1 MSVKLEVLRGGRV
14 IGEYDDLKHLKVIVA
29 LLDDPRK
36 IVEFI
41 AAMLMALTLYQA
53 GARSGV
59 FRIGSI
65 RVKFHGGDDL

>member
-36 IVEFI
+36 IMEFI
-41 AAMLMALTLYQA
+41 AAILMALTLY
-53 GARSGV
+53 RSGAKSGA
-59 FRIGSI
+59 FRVGSI
-65 RVKFHGGDDL
+65 GVRFQGGDKK